1 MTEHSEP
8 FDATRRRVTMAL
20 VLAPIL
26 ASPRSTAAQTPVI
39 QVWPGTGCECCHKWI
54 EHLRA
59 NEFEVTTHEGGNKD
73 ARLRLGMPDE
83 YGSCHTAEVGGYAIE
98 GHVPA
103 REIHR
108 LLEEGLGAL
117 GLSVPAMPRGSP
129 GMDGP
134 ASYNVR
140 DPYDVLLVRRNG
152 SAIVYQSYR

>member
-1 MTEHSEP
+1 MTEPTEP
-8 FDATRRRVTMAL
+8 FDVMRRRIIMAL
-20 VLAPIL
+20 VLAPVA
-26 ASPRSTAAQTPVI
+26 ASSRPASAETHVI

-54 EHLRA
+54 EHLQA
-59 NEFEVTTHEGGNKD
+59 NGFEVTTHEGGNKE
-73 ARLRLGMPDE
+73 ARARVGMPDQ
-83 YGSCHTAEVGGYAIE
+83 YSSCHTGEVDGYAIE

-108 LLEEGLGAL
+108 LLEERLGAL

-134 ASYNVR
+134 ASHNVR
-140 DPYDVLLVRRNG
+140 DPYDVLLIRRNG